1 MGGAAGGAAASPR
14 LSGTRWVGLLDVFG
28 FESTRQNSLE
38 QLCINFTNERLLQL
52 CLHDAFVAT
61 RAAYVE
67 ERANPSP
74 SP

>member
-1 MGGAAGGAAASPR
+1 M
-14 LSGTRWVGLLDVFG
+14 LDVFG

-67 ERANPSP
+67 ERANP
-74 SP
+74 